1 MRRCLTFPAPP
12 LNTSMKKKVITKSK
26 QTAAD
31 SEVFAALDFETA
43 DYGRDSACS
52 LSIVRANASGI
63 QDQQTFLIQPPR
75 RDFVFTYIHGITWS
89 DVAGMPNFKGRWTE
103 IQKMLAGVSYLAAHN
118 ASFDRSVMAACC
130 KGAQV
135 KALEHPYL
143 CTVKLA
149 RKVWS
154 LRPAKLPDVCAHLR
168 IPLQHHDAASD
179 ALACAKIVLAA
190 IKQGT
195 AVHEHLAH

>member
-1 MRRCLTFPAPP
+1 
-12 LNTSMKKKVITKSK
+12 MKSPTIIKSK
-26 QTAAD
+26 QAAAD
-31 SEVFAALDFETA
+31 SGVFAALDFETA
-43 DYGRDSACS
+43 DYSRDSACA
-52 LSIVRANASGI
+52 LSIVRANAAGI
-63 QDQQTFLIQPPR
+63 LDQQTFLIQPPR

-89 DVAGMPNFKGRWTE
+89 DVAAMPSFKGRWPE
-103 IQKMLAGVSYLAAHN
+103 IQKMLAGVSYLSAHN

-130 KGAQV
+130 KGARV
-135 KALEHPYL
+135 TELGHPYL

-179 ALACAKIVLAA
+179 ARACALIVLAA
-190 IKQGT
+190 IKQG
-195 AVHEHLAH
+195 AAIHEHLAY